1 MVGESGIRPG
11 EVDSDGNGIP
21 DILENQEC
29 DCECHDG
36 CKQQIYLLVIRQMNS
51 AGYKNNCGG
60 DYLWKRS

>member
-36 CKQQIYLLVIRQMNS
+36 CK
-51 AGYKNNCGG
+51 
-60 DYLWKRS
+60 